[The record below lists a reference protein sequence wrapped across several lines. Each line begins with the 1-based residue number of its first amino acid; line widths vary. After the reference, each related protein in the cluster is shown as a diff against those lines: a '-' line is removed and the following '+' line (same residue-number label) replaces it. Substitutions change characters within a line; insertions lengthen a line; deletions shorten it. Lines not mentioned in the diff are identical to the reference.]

1 MSPAA
6 TRDEICRISKLVD
19 MTLPRPIPAKTA
31 LRMIKNSIKILMFTR
46 GLMNSSWNHL
56 EMLLEQERMQEESGW
71 SSREDALRT
80 KSLKEF
86 LDRGERMFTDLEES
100 IYTQL
105 YANFQSKP
113 DLTTSSPAAIYIS
126 LALILGTTV
135 TTPKEQYM
143 IRIGPLEPQ
152 QPTPKATSPSSN
164 PFTLIPPLSECSTLS
179 NDSEIQS
186 SMQQQVDSNT
196 CDENDEHGSGTTRG
210 MKREREEQ
218 DRQEPQPH
226 EVRLEEQKQHR
237 EEARWER
244 QLAQKIVGVTVV
256 PNDQSSADQRSNSDQ
271 QQESSVAMDGY
282 ATLLGRT
289 HVHLLMKARSGQRF
303 AGMLPKQ
310 MIVLQEDYSINEIE
324 DAKEK
329 KASQSERSSTTAASM
344 TAIASKKKKTRW
356 PIHHLHI
363 LAPTSTYA
371 SAPASESSSMTT
383 SPKTTLDD
391 MANVHANEM
400 WYQVG
405 FGIPVLTSD
414 L

>member
-1 MSPAA
+1 ARANAGRVRVVIKGRRPA
-6 TRDEICRISKLVD
+6 DQISQ
-19 MTLPRPIPAKTA
+19 
-31 LRMIKNSIKILMFTR
+31 
-46 GLMNSSWNHL
+46 G
-56 EMLLEQERMQEESGW
+56 E
-71 SSREDALRT
+71 
-80 KSLKEF
+80 
-86 LDRGERMFTDLEES
+86 RGERMFTSLEES

-105 YANFQSKP
+105 YANFQSKS

-152 QPTPKATSPSSN
+152 QPTPKATSPSQN

-179 NDSEIQS
+179 NDSETQS
-186 SMQQQVDSNT
+186 SVQQTDST
-196 CDENDEHGSGTTRG
+196 ACGENDEHDSGIIRG

-218 DRQEPQPH
+218 HRQEPQPH
-226 EVRLEEQKQHR
+226 EVRLEEQKRHR

-244 QLAQKIVGVTVV
+244 QLAQKIVGVTVI
-256 PNDQSSADQRSNSDQ
+256 PNDQSPADQKSNSDQ
-271 QQESSVAMDGY
+271 QQESSIATDGY
-282 ATLLGRT
+282 AALLGRT

-329 KASQSERSSTTAASM
+329 KVCQSEHSPTTTATM
-344 TAIASKKKKTRW
+344 TTIAPKKKKTRW

-363 LAPTSTYA
+363 LAPTSTYVPA
-371 SAPASESSSMTT
+371 SASESESSSMTASST
-383 SPKTTLDD
+383 TTLND

-405 FGIPVLTSD
+405 LGIPVLTSD